1 MNHILIAD
9 DEESIG
15 SLLRAT
21 LEGPESRI
29 THAATGPEALLLVQ
43 QHKFD
48 LIILDWMMPGKSGID
63 VLRELRQRPETAAI
77 PIIMLTA
84 RGQMKDQELALR
96 LGAVGYLMKPFSPLE
111 LLEKVSKILSAQKE
125 RKESPVAASEAQGK
139 QVTLQ

>member
-1 MNHILIAD
+1 MSHILIAD

-21 LEGPESRI
+21 LEGPDSRV
-29 THAATGPEALLLVQ
+29 THATNGPEALLLVQ
-43 QHKFD
+43 EHKFD

-63 VLRELRQRPETAAI
+63 VLRELRQRPETATI

-96 LGAVGYLMKPFSPLE
+96 LGAAGYLMKPFSPLE
-111 LLEKVSKILSAQKE
+111 LLEKISKILGPQKE
-125 RKESPVAASEAQGK
+125 RKQDQVAPSSEGK
-139 QVTLQ
+139 QVTVQ